1 MSTARLFG
9 ISLLAGFFLLSCPS
23 PSLAH
28 TLKTDGNI
36 GGLLHV
42 DPTDEPF
49 AKSPATIYFEL
60 TDKTARISPA
70 NCECEMTVERER
82 KQLSTQALYTQDSTS
97 LETQIPYTFPE
108 PGIYELKF
116 LGRLGSEQFNL
127 SFDVRVQP
135 AAQLTDKGESESH
148 TGHYIIFGVGG
159 LVLLGYLLYTSKRE
173 PSVIK

>member
-9 ISLLAGFFLLSCPS
+9 ITLLAGFFFLSCPS

-49 AKSPATIYFEL
+49 AHSPATIYFEL

-70 NCECEMTVERER
+70 NCECEMTVEREG
-82 KQLSTQALYTQDSTS
+82 KQLSTQALYTQVSSS
-97 LETQIPYTFPE
+97 LETQITYTFPE
-108 PGIYELKF
+108 PGVYQLKF
-116 LGRLGSEQFNL
+116 LGSVGPEQFNL

-135 AAQLTDKGESESH
+135 AAQLTDNGESENH
-148 TGHYIIFGVGG
+148 IGHYIIFGAGG
-159 LVLLGYLLYTSKRE
+159 LVLMGYLLYSYKRK
-173 PSVIK
+173 PSAAR